1 MKALKNISS
10 SNEENYNKIHK
21 VFIQLINV
29 KLNSNKA
36 EYSSTEII
44 NLLSSKIQPI
54 DVNNLTEILN
64 RADAVRFSPVSSDDV
79 QNDISEVK
87 RIVKEVNHAWK

>member
-1 MKALKNISS
+1 M
-10 SNEENYNKIHK
+10 
-21 VFIQLINV
+21 
-29 KLNSNKA
+29 
-36 EYSSTEII
+36 
-44 NLLSSKIQPI
+44 
-54 DVNNLTEILN
+54 NNLTEILN